1 MALLIDIAMPEW
13 ATDESVRDEL
23 ALLLP
28 GADLRCMADPGN
40 PADIVMLVTVRLRP
54 GLAAQLPNLR
64 LVQKLGAG
72 VETIVRAPE
81 LGTGVRVAR
90 LKPDSAAQEIAE
102 FCLAYV
108 LHAQRNM
115 AAHEA
120 AQRTRE
126 WHPLPPRETP
136 ATTVGV
142 LGLGHIGGRTAAAFA
157 ALGFRVI
164 GWSRTPKA
172 LPGIDCRHGAE
183 ALPGMLGACD
193 YLCSVLPSTP
203 ETRNLADSS
212 FFAAMK
218 PGVVLVNVGRGDLV
232 VDADLIAAL
241 DSGHLA
247 GAVLDVFR
255 DEPLPADHPFWG
267 HPKITVTPHVSGW
280 RVTGGME
287 TVAENYRRLTTGE
300 RLVNEV
306 DRAAGY

>member
-13 ATDESVRDEL
+13 ATDESVRDQL
-23 ALLLP
+23 APLLP
-28 GADLRCMADPGN
+28 GADLRCMAEPGN
-40 PADIVMLVTVRLRP
+40 LADVVMLATVMLRP
-54 GLAAQLPNLR
+54 GLATRLPRLR

-81 LGTGVRVAR
+81 LGPEVRVVR

-108 LHAQRNM
+108 LHAQRNV

-120 AQRTRE
+120 AQCARR
-126 WHPLPPRETP
+126 WDPLAPRETP

-142 LGLGHIGGRTAAAFA
+142 LGLGHIGGRVAAAFA

-172 LPGIDCRHGAE
+172 LPGVDCRHGAE

-203 ETRNLADSS
+203 GTRNLADAR
-212 FFAAMK
+212 FLAAMK
-218 PGVVLVNVGRGDLV
+218 PGAVLVNVGRGDLV
-232 VDADLIAAL
+232 VDADLLAAL

-255 DEPLPADHPFWG
+255 SEPLPADHPFWS
-267 HPKITVTPHVSGW
+267 HPKVTVTPHVSGW

-287 TVAENYRRLTTGE
+287 TVAENYRRLVAGE
-300 RLVNEV
+300 PLLNEV
-306 DRAAGY
+306 DRRAGY